1 MENIFINKERLMA
14 NLERFSRIGALSGG
28 GVCRLALTT
37 EDKTARDT
45 LKEWMLNLGLDIKVD
60 KIGNMFGTRKGKQD
74 LSPVMIGSHLDTVGT
89 GGCYDGSLG
98 VLAAMEAVET
108 LNDKKIETKKSITVV
123 NFTNEEGVRFIP
135 DMMGSL
141 VVSGGMSLDE
151 IYRAQSVDGSVNLY
165 DELKRIGYEGKE
177 PVDNLKAD
185 SYIELHIEQGPVLE
199 HENIKIAAVEMV
211 QGISWTEIIIHGQA
225 NHAGTTPMEL
235 RKDAGFAASAIV
247 QFARKLTK
255 EVGGRQVANAGMLE
269 VYPNLIN
276 VVPERVRLTLDLR
289 NTDNSQLILAEN
301 KLEKF
306 IKELEVKEKVT
317 IESKRLVRFNPVDF
331 DEQIIS
337 LIDQTAGELDY
348 SSKRMHSGAGH
359 DAQMMAAVCPTAMI
373 FIPSQDGISHNV
385 NEYSSPED
393 IEAGANVLLNAA
405 LKRAGRV

>member
-1 MENIFINKERLMA
+1 MENIFINNERLMA
-14 NLERFSRIGALSGG
+14 NLERFSRIGALPGG
-28 GVCRLALTT
+28 GVCRLALTD
-37 EDKTARDT
+37 EDKDARDA
-45 LKEWMLNLGLDIKVD
+45 LNDWMLDLGLEVKVD
-60 KIGNMFGTRKGKQD
+60 KIGNMFGIRKGKLD
-74 LSPVMIGSHLDTVGT
+74 LSPVVIGSHLDTVGT

-108 LNDKKIETKKSITVV
+108 LNDQKIETEKSITVV

-141 VVSGGMSLDE
+141 VISGGMGLDE
-151 IYRAQSVDGSVNLY
+151 IYKAQSVDGSVNLY

-177 PVDNLKAD
+177 PVDIFKAD

-199 HENIKIAAVEMV
+199 HANIKIAAVEMV
-211 QGISWTEIIIHGQA
+211 QGISWTEFIIHGQA
-225 NHAGTTPMEL
+225 NHAGTTPMDL
-235 RKDAGFAASAIV
+235 RKDAGFAASSII
-247 QFARKLTK
+247 QFARNLTK
-255 EVGGRQVANAGMLE
+255 EVGGRQVANAGMVE

-289 NTDNSQLILAEN
+289 NTDNSQLTLAED

-306 IKELEVKEKVT
+306 IRELEVKEKVI
-317 IESKRLVRFNPVDF
+317 IESKRLVRFDPVDF
-331 DEQIIS
+331 DEEIIS
-337 LIDQTAGELDY
+337 LIYQTAGELGY
-348 SSKRMHSGAGH
+348 SHKRMHSGAGH

-405 LKRAGRV
+405 LKRAGRI

>member
-1 MENIFINKERLMA
+1 MENIFINNERLMA

-28 GVCRLALTT
+28 GVCRLALTD
-37 EDKTARDT
+37 EDKAARDT
-45 LKEWMLNLGLDIKVD
+45 LKEWMLDIGLEVKVD

-108 LNDKKIETKKSITVV
+108 LNDQKIETKKSITIV

-151 IYRAQSVDGSVNLY
+151 IYKVQSVDGSVNLFQ
-165 DELKRIGYEGKE
+165 ELKRIGYEGKE
-177 PVDNLKAD
+177 PVDNFKAD

-211 QGISWTEIIIHGQA
+211 QGISWTEFIIHGQA

-235 RKDAGFAASAIV
+235 RKDAGYAASSII
-247 QFARKLTK
+247 QFARELTK
-255 EVGGRQVANAGMLE
+255 EVGGRQVANAGMME

-289 NTDNSQLILAEN
+289 NTDNSQLLLAEN
-301 KLEKF
+301 RLKEFIIDLE
-306 IKELEVKEKVT
+306 LREKVT
-317 IESKRLVRFNPVDF
+317 IETKRLVRFNPVDF
-331 DEQIIS
+331 DEEIIS
-337 LIDQTAGELDY
+337 LIDQTAVELGY
-348 SSKRMHSGAGH
+348 SRKRMHSGAGH
-359 DAQMMAAVCPTAMI
+359 DAQMMVVVCPTAMI
-373 FIPSQDGISHNV
+373 FIPSKDGISHNV

-393 IEAGANVLLNAA
+393 IEVGANVLLNAA